1 MSEKI
6 ADDYGFEKL
15 AAYLA
20 AHAYTGGDSGT
31 FAVASDAD
39 MDAVFTTGE
48 TTNNTYDE
56 STIYVDW
63 SDKKT
68 VKGTIARQYTPA
80 WHARGICNYVHVP
93 GNSNIMEY
101 MINTDDANLGRNGF
115 VSMESGG
122 CFVPYFLDVIN
133 KQIYKNNDYAKVTE
147 NLKSA
152 GKTIDS
158 GNYPKLRDVE
168 YFSILFGS
176 FSAYIDYLG
185 GAS

>member
-48 TTNNTYDE
+48 ASDWPKGE
-56 STIYVDW
+56 S
-63 SDKKT
+63 
-68 VKGTIARQYTPA
+68 VKVTIARQYTPA

-101 MINTDDANLGRNGF
+101 MMNTDDANLGRNGF

-158 GNYPKLRDVE
+158 GNYPKLRDVK